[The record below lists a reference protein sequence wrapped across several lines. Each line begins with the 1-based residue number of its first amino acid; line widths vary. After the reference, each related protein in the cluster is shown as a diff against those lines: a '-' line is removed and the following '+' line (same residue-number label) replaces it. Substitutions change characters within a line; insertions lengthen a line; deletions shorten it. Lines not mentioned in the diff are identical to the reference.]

1 MRGPDARISP
11 PGGGRRARDVQAAAE
26 QAERAARQARA
37 DAQQARRDAQ
47 KAQRDAQKAQQEADR
62 AAQKAAREQAKLR
75 ASDERAAQARR
86 RTAQVVDTVNAL
98 DRGAK
103 GGGRDGSTKTT
114 KAAKGARGARGAKG
128 TEAEPHVPVLQR
140 AVAKVDGAL
149 TEGAVKADR
158 SAQKSAKRAEL
169 LDDIAG
175 HLSVLDIWTR
185 EEPAGRRPRF
195 TREEIAAA
203 AVRIADQEG
212 FGAVSMRHLAAEM
225 GAGTMTLYHYV
236 RTKDELLTLVVDA
249 VMGEVVI
256 PADEPLPE
264 DWRAAMTV
272 IAHRSRDALQRHP
285 WILDITDDPPFGPNS
300 VRHFDQ
306 TLAAVSSLDIPLIEK
321 FDIVTCIDEYVFG
334 HCLHQR
340 NNVSVD
346 DDVMSDEVADYV
358 EGLVASGGYPQ
369 LEALVEQHSLDEVWE
384 QIYAHQRDDA
394 RFDRNLQRLLDGI
407 EAGLPPGAVPR
418 G

>member
-1 MRGPDARISP
+1 
-11 PGGGRRARDVQAAAE
+11 VQAAAE
-26 QAERAARQARA
+26 QAQREARQARA
-37 DAQQARRDAQ
+37 EAQQARRDAQ
-47 KAQRDAQKAQQEADR
+47 RAQREAQKAQQEADR
-62 AAQKAAREQAKLR
+62 AAQKLAREQAKQQ
-75 ASDERAAQARR
+75 ATDERAAQALR
-86 RTAQVVDTVNAL
+86 RTAQVVDTVAAV
-98 DRGAK
+98 DRRTKTGARAAAKGAK
-103 GGGRDGSTKTT
+103 GGP
-114 KAAKGARGARGAKG
+114 G
-128 TEAEPHVPVLQR
+128 TDAEPHVPVIRR

-158 SAQKSAKRAEL
+158 HAQKSAKRADL
-169 LDDIAG
+169 LDNIAG

-212 FGAVSMRHLAAEM
+212 FSAVSMRHLAAEM

-264 DWRAAMTV
+264 NWRAAMTV
-272 IAHRSRDALQRHP
+272 IAHRSRDSLQRHP

-321 FDIVTCIDEYVFG
+321 FDIVTCVDEYVFG

-346 DDVMSDEVADYV
+346 DDILSAEVADYV
-358 EGLVASGGYPQ
+358 ESLVRSGGYPQ

-407 EAGLPPGAVPR
+407 EAGLPPGAVP
-418 G
+418 GY